1 MSPITKPSRQRTEV
15 RQAHLVAA
23 ALQLAAQRSPADITT
38 TDLANAVGITQGAVF
53 RHFASKD
60 AIWLAV
66 MEAVTVMLMGQLH
79 TAAVAAGAALP
90 TAIETSRA
98 PMPATSTETVTA
110 PTERN
115 ALRALEA
122 VFLAHVAFVVAYPGV
137 PRVIFQELQQPQDTA
152 LKASVRALM
161 QQYRSLLM
169 RMLTQAQEQRLI
181 APQADLTGACVLF
194 IGSLQGLVMQALM
207 SGDVAAMAQLAPGV
221 FAIYRRGL
229 CASPAPAQPATAS
242 L

>member
-1 MSPITKPSRQRTEV
+1 MLTIPKPSRQRTEV
-15 RQAHLVAA
+15 RQAHLVDA
-23 ALQLAAQRSPADITT
+23 ALHLAAQRSPAEITT
-38 TDLANAVGITQGAVF
+38 ADLANAVGITQGAVF

-66 MEAVTVMLMGQLH
+66 MASVTEQLMGQLQ
-79 TAAVAAGAALP
+79 AAAL
-90 TAIETSRA
+90 AADA
-98 PMPATSTETVTA
+98 PLESPSTEQAASTQPA
-110 PTERN
+110 ERN

-122 VFLAHVAFVVAYPGV
+122 VFMTHVAFVVAYPGV

-161 QQYRSLLM
+161 QQYRTLLM
-169 RMLTQAQEQRLI
+169 RLLTQAQQQRLI
-181 APQADLTGACVLF
+181 APEADLTGACVLF
-194 IGSLQGLVMQALM
+194 IGSLQGLVMQALI
-207 SGDVAAMAQLAPGV
+207 SGDVAAMNQLAPGV

-229 CASPAPAQPATAS
+229 CASPAPAQPDTAPWLTLPAS